1 MKLLAQT
8 ELSRPHAYLYCQT
21 SQASLFVSKHTAFC
35 SECGNKFTFSKVNP
49 FTQKI
54 YCSKCGRGY
63 DYKKDEV
70 IISKAYN
77 VELPYITML
86 KLYELKNKIELRIYY
101 NSISI
106 GNDNV
111 LNFSK
116 IKETYTFDIKNRDV
130 IFKKYINNVQYD
142 KQDIGYITDLENLT
156 ENTALYFL

>member
-21 SQASLFVSKHTAFC
+21 SQASLFVSKNTAFC

-70 IISKAYN
+70 IISKSYD
-77 VELPYITML
+77 VDLPYITKI
-86 KLYELKNKIELRIYY
+86 KLYELKEKIELRIYY
-101 NSISI
+101 KSISI
-106 GNDNV
+106 
-111 LNFSK
+111 SQ
-116 IKETYTFDIKNRDV
+116 
-130 IFKKYINNVQYD
+130 VQSLSL
-142 KQDIGYITDLENLT
+142 IHI
-156 ENTALYFL
+156 